1 MLGRRWPTRR
11 SQCRAHHAERKFLMS
26 VSTRKHT
33 APAGGKVPAV
43 AEASLFAATALAGSA
58 LAQAVKIG
66 LVGGISGPIAAL
78 TPPMIQTSNL
88 AVDDVTAKGGML
100 GGKKLVAVVGASA
113 CSLQGAT
120 DAETRKRVREGNSE
134 STVG

>member
-33 APAGGKVPAV
+33 APAGGKVAAV
-43 AEASLFAATALAGSA
+43 AVASLFAATALAGRA

-78 TPPMIQTSNL
+78 APPMIPASKL
-88 AVDDVTAKGGML
+88 AVEQ
-100 GGKKLVAVVGASA
+100 VGRAP
-113 CSLQGAT
+113 C
-120 DAETRKRVREGNSE
+120 RERWGQ
-134 STVG
+134 VG

>member
-33 APAGGKVPAV
+33 APAGGKVAAV
-43 AEASLFAATALAGSA
+43 AVASLFAATALAGSA
-58 LAQAVKIG
+58 LAQEVKIG

-78 TPPMIQTSNL
+78 ARS
-88 AVDDVTAKGGML
+88 AESR
-100 GGKKLVAVVGASA
+100 VG
-113 CSLQGAT
+113 T
-120 DAETRKRVREGNSE
+120 DGV
-134 STVG
+134 STCISTWSPSH